1 MFATLPVLMGNHLG
15 SCSLCGCLTL
25 GSACGSEEDRLIM
38 PLITANVL
46 LSPSSAMRAGGGA
59 VELRKTQI
67 TIHQLMGS
75 SSAAWCERRREC
87 VAVRK

>member
-1 MFATLPVLMGNHLG
+1 
-15 SCSLCGCLTL
+15 
-25 GSACGSEEDRLIM
+25 M

-75 SSAAWCERRREC
+75 SSAARCERRRER